1 MNKFVISQDA
11 LIRFRNVASQVER
24 GVTSR
29 VSRWLILKDDIAA
42 LRKRGFPYRAISD
55 LLTQNGISASPSGI
69 MKFCRTVL
77 KEKRSHKFPAK
88 RRPARRASDSVLQKK
103 SPVVPTKV
111 APSPAPATTDK
122 SATTPTEATAF
133 TSRGPRIAK
142 VELLPPGETI

>member
-1 MNKFVISQDA
+1 
-11 LIRFRNVASQVER
+11 
-24 GVTSR
+24 
-29 VSRWLILKDDIAA
+29 LILKDDIAA